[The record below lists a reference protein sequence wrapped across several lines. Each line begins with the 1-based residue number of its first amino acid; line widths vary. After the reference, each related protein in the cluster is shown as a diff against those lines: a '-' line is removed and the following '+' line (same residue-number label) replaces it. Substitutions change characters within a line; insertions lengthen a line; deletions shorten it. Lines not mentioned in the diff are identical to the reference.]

1 MTSAAI
7 SDDLRDMSQVTT
19 TQAHVITNHVLAQAN
34 LGVGPQPNASTL
46 ASSILY
52 FMRMKPSTF
61 NGTRW
66 MKIHKA

>member
-34 LGVGPQPNASTL
+34 LGVGPQPQPNASAPT
-46 ASSILY
+46 SRIWN
-52 FMRMKPSTF
+52 FMRMIPHTF
-61 NGTRW
+61 RGT
-66 MKIHKA
+66 KVD